1 MKPTLLV
8 ITVDV
13 QEEDRI
19 SSTSLSIVTAQGGNL
34 KIRVGDS
41 ASDNK
46 GPSFKDANFFK
57 KSPSF
62 KNTLRLSHLQS
73 IFSSWHLPATYLV
86 SDAASRNEHTAAML
100 RSFTQDEGC
109 EIGALL
115 LPENTPPYSL
125 TSADDSEEM
134 RQIRR
139 MCCNLPVALLRRKIQ
154 TLTRSIKQKL
164 DIQPTSF
171 RAGHWSF
178 SSELASCLLDC
189 GYHVDSSVTPGIAH
203 RSTFGPDYSVMPYF
217 DFSRDICELVPVKSI
232 GHSSAHRL
240 AELPPSIFSTESSY
254 GVKASSASLR
264 NTILKC
270 FKGKKSIQQ
279 PKHGTWLSPSTSSL
293 KEMKQVV
300 DCLLEQQVSVLNLH
314 LSSTACT
321 KENFPSYLGRSTAI
335 VNYILQRSCQPA
347 TLSQA
352 AQILSEERSAP
363 AHRYSETS
371 QRLSGNSLLSLL

>member
-13 QEEDRI
+13 QEEDRT
-19 SSTSLSIVTAQGGNL
+19 SSTSLSMVTGSRGNL
-34 KIRVGDS
+34 EIRRG
-41 ASDNK
+41 ATTRPRNDNFSQ
-46 GPSFKDANFFK
+46 GI
-57 KSPSF
+57 PSF
-62 KNTLRLSHLQS
+62 KNSLRLSHLQGILS
-73 IFSSWHLPATYLV
+73 NWHVPATYLV
-86 SDAASRNEHTAAML
+86 SDAVSRNEHTAAML
-100 RSFTQDEGC
+100 KSFAQNERC

-164 DIQPTSF
+164 EIQPTSF

-189 GYHVDSSVTPGIAH
+189 GYLVDSSITPGIAH

-240 AELPPSIFSTESSY
+240 AELPPTIFSCEPDAR
-254 GVKASSASLR
+254 VKAHSAILR
-264 NTILKC
+264 NVILNC

-300 DCLLEQQVSVLNLH
+300 DSLIEQQVSVLTLH
-314 LSSTACT
+314 LSSNACT
-321 KENFPSYLGRSTAI
+321 KENFPGYLGRTTAI
-335 VNYILQRSCQPA
+335 VHYMLQRSCQP
-347 TLSQA
+347 TTISQA
-352 AQILSEERSAP
+352 AHILSEERNAP
-363 AHRYSETS
+363 ATSYSDIGR
-371 QRLSGNSLLSLL
+371 RLSGNSLLSLL